1 MRKQIIFM
9 GLSGLIVGIGVSL
22 KVKKLNNSINEI
34 KELAEKNRVQFIL
47 VNQWLK
53 LKQSGGSICRYLSE
67 NGYEKIAI
75 YGMGYIGERVLCELE
90 NSDVKIA
97 YGIDKRADGITSSV
111 DIFSLNENLPEVD
124 AVIVSEPF
132 YFDAVE
138 PLLKEKLD
146 CPVLSLEEIVYE
158 S

>member
-1 MRKQIIFM
+1 MRKQIIFI
-9 GLSGLIVGIGVSL
+9 GLSGLAIGIGVWL
-22 KVKKLNNSINEI
+22 KVKNLNNKINETT
-34 KELAEKNRVQFIL
+34 ELAEKNRVQFIL

-53 LKQSGGSICRYLSE
+53 LRQRDGSICSYLSE
-67 NGYEKIAI
+67 NGYKKIAI
-75 YGMGYIGERVLCELE
+75 YGMGYIGERLLCELE

-97 YGIDKRADGITSSV
+97 YGIDKRADGITSS
-111 DIFSLNENLPEVD
+111 IAIYSLNENLPKVD

-132 YFDAVE
+132 YFGEVE
-138 PLLKEKLD
+138 YLLKEKLA